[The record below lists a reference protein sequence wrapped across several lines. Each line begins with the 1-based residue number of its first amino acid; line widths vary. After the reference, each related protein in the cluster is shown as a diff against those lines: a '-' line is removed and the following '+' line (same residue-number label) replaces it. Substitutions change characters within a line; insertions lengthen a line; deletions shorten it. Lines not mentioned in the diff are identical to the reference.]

1 MKKLLLIVGICLFVS
16 GCFGE
21 DTTANTESGECTID
35 CSSSEVIGTSSEP
48 EGSTD
53 PVSSDDRWSIAIQSS
68 DDTPRTP
75 TTWDLVW
82 SDEFEGSTV
91 DTSIWGYDE
100 GDHGFGNAE
109 LQYYTRDNAS
119 VADGKL
125 IITAKREKKTWRDYT
140 SSKLVT
146 SGKYSVKYG
155 RIEARIKM
163 PKGLGM
169 WPAFWM
175 LGNNGAVWP
184 KNGEIDIMEAKGR
197 HPSISSGAV
206 HMGKVYNYKDTQ
218 WSQVDRGVDL
228 SEDFHLYAVEWDE
241 KEIRWYND
249 TLNYYTT
256 QKGVSQLSTSEGG
269 GDCDDLIWCPFGE
282 TADWE
287 FYIILNVAIGGT
299 FDDYTEPPASWSS
312 TTMEVD
318 WVRVYKAQ

>member
-1 MKKLLLIVGICLFVS
+1 MCLLFL
-16 GCFGE
+16 GCFDEG
-21 DTTANTESGECTID
+21 TSVNAESGECTID
-35 CSSSEVIGTSSEP
+35 CSSSDDTRTSSEP
-48 EGSTD
+48 GTSTD
-53 PVSSDDRWSIAIQSS
+53 QVSSDDRWSIAIRSS
-68 DDTPRTP
+68 DDETRVPV
-75 TTWDLVW
+75 TWGLVW
-82 SDEFEGSTV
+82 SDEFEGSAV
-91 DTSIWGYDE
+91 DTSNWGYDE

-125 IITAKREKKTWRDYT
+125 IITTKREDKTWRNYT

-146 SGKYSVKYG
+146 SGKFSVKYG

-175 LGNNGAVWP
+175 LGNSGGVWP

-197 HPSISSGAV
+197 YPLVSSGAA

-218 WSQVDRGVDL
+218 WGEANKGVDL
-228 SEDFHLYAVEWDE
+228 SEDFHVYAVEWDQN
-241 KEIRWYND
+241 EIRWYND
-249 TLNYYTT
+249 SLNFYTT
-256 QKGVSQLSTSEGG
+256 QKGVSKLSASEGG
-269 GDCDDLIWCPFGE
+269 GVCDDITWCPFGE
-282 TADWE
+282 TATWE
-287 FYIILNVAIGGT
+287 FYLILNVAVGGT
-299 FDDYTEPPASWSS
+299 FDNYSEPPASWSS